1 MINNDLKNPNS
12 QIIKHL
18 EKLTEKLLII
28 NPLNTLKRGYSVLYK
43 NNNIINSVKNL
54 KVNDNLI
61 IKVVDGLVYVNI
73 NKLEEINEKENI

>member
-1 MINNDLKNPNS
+1 MYREYTLKFP
-12 QIIKHL
+12 L
-18 EKLTEKLLII
+18 FEEEKLLII